1 MFRKSFP
8 TFFYYLALASIIVCP
23 CEEYLGIVKLALTEV
38 KHATE
43 KKLNRKQCEFFL
55 GNGIKENDPEE
66 AATKLLFRD
75 HRDVAELN
83 DNYYNGKLGPKFL
96 PPVFLSDIPNVV
108 NPSAYRGVHII
119 LLKPDFKIVWSNA
132 ADPPKF
138 LTLRANPTQNCFR
151 LDYNWLEPRFGPNP
165 IFDLEDPSWLNPK
178 IGSDFGANLK
188 S

>member
-38 KHATE
+38 KQATE

-96 PPVFLSDIPNVV
+96 PPVFLSGIPNVV

-119 LLKPDFKIVWSNA
+119 LLKPDFRIVRPNA
-132 ADPPKF
+132 PNQPDPYF
-138 LTLRANPTQNCFR
+138 
-151 LDYNWLEPRFGPNP
+151 
-165 IFDLEDPSWLNPK
+165 
-178 IGSDFGANLK
+178 
-188 S
+188 